1 MSIHSRLG
9 SYSDSQHEQPSGQ
22 SVYSQLSPQGASST
36 SHQSRQ
42 HDGRREAAT
51 QSSSSSTSSL
61 RRTRSPTRNAPHARH
76 PRHRR
81 AKHMEEQPR
90 PASHDWGQ
98 PRAPLPQ
105 QRQIQEEVERLLTK
119 RLHDFQRNEVTDE
132 ALRRNIINISRSPF
146 TEEIEEA
153 EPPREFSMP
162 HFTSFKGDED
172 PDRHL
177 KRYQRAMILYR
188 NNDDLMCK
196 IFATTLQGEAQDWF
210 YTLPPQS
217 IRNFYELSL
226 VFTKEYSC
234 YRSIKKKSDHLFDV
248 KKNPKESLRDY
259 VRRFKIEKAKIVGCN
274 DSIARAAFQK
284 GLSADHPLFGKLIMK
299 EDLTLA
305 DFFALA
311 EKHAL

>member
-1 MSIHSRLG
+1 MHCICG
-9 SYSDSQHEQPSGQ
+9 IDEPN
-22 SVYSQLSPQGASST
+22 T
-36 SHQSRQ
+36 WK
-42 HDGRREAAT
+42 
-51 QSSSSSTSSL
+51 SSL
-61 RRTRSPTRNAPHARH
+61 DQQVMAGSSRELSY
-76 PRHRR
+76 
-81 AKHMEEQPR
+81 
-90 PASHDWGQ
+90 
-98 PRAPLPQ
+98 PQ

-132 ALRRNIINISRSPF
+132 ALRRNMTNISRSPF
-146 TEEIEEA
+146 TDEIEQA

-172 PDRHL
+172 SERHI
-177 KRYQRAMILYR
+177 KRYRSTMILYR

-226 VFTKEYSC
+226 VFTKEYSS
-234 YRSIKKKSDHLFDV
+234 YHSIKKKSNHLFDI

-259 VRRFKIEKAKIVGCN
+259 VRRFKVEKAKIVECN

-284 GLSADHPLFGKLIMK
+284 GLPADHLLFEKLIMK
-299 EDLTLA
+299 KDLTLA
-305 DFFALA
+305 DSFALA
-311 EKHAL
+311 EKHALWDEALQCTFKDLKKYPTSPS